1 MHGFP
6 IYHSFIPMCS
16 YRYICV
22 YTHMCTSAFMARGI
36 FWVSS
41 FVICVCLFF
50 RHLLTELGV
59 HELIR
64 SASQKVP
71 GILLALSS
79 QCWNCRRTSL
89 CSASYVGPEEE
100 CMFSGQLS
108 YSLAPWTCI
117 LCKGGI
123 RTQRHTI
130 QASCLKIKGEGG
142 LVSTR

>member
-6 IYHSFIPMCS
+6 IYHNFIPMCS
-16 YRYICV
+16 YMYICV
-22 YTHMCTSAFMARGI
+22 YTHMCISAFMARGT

-41 FVICVCLFF
+41 LVFCVCLFF

-89 CSASYVGPEEE
+89 CSASDVGPEDE

-108 YSLAPWTCI
+108 YLPSPMQLY
-117 LCKGGI
+117 LM
-123 RTQRHTI
+123 QRRNLYTEAHHRNKLHEDKRRGRP
-130 QASCLKIKGEGG
+130 SFH
-142 LVSTR
+142 